1 MSETQSYSRSS
12 SRTDERSSTPD
23 ILISESDERFFKSLE
38 EFIERE
44 KLYLQCQQQ
53 GPDELRYIVYRHV
66 FNKVIG
72 RATTYKRLLLTIKS
86 EYDNVVRALQKT
98 EDEFRAAK
106 QRMAASMSDPISL
119 MTCQRRAAHLRERI
133 YVIHRETAELQDEM
147 ERHKSSEEQST
158 WIPGLTLADSEDPEA
173 LDGHLEHLEAQ
184 RASLLERKSDGVS
197 LEVKAR
203 LDAELRAAELHRD
216 QLSSKNYR
224 LKTRYKSLRLVSDRL
239 SSWEIEKQP
248 VSLEE
253 LLDST
258 LEDARQTSV
267 TDDDDCSMNAELFE
281 HEEPTGVDESLLL
294 ADRLDRFLELFDS
307 ARYEEAAF
315 LAARSPRGVLRNL
328 DTMEM
333 FKGVKGPPGSPPPL
347 LLFLQALLLT
357 TPPGQWLPAALSL
370 QLVLCALQHGNTQ
383 LVTHSI
389 NNNRLTVSEDL
400 GDVLTEHAK
409 KNPGVANVC
418 LALATDVYTACRL
431 HRKTALSMCS
441 RGLIHSAADFMN
453 HCEDLTA
460 EDCLWVLNLSPGLV
474 LLQLLTAPQQG
485 RAAILSLGVSC
496 SSLLDDPQ
504 RQQLALQLLDSCVS
518 RGEGALEEA
527 MLQDGGSSMDV
538 WEDVASRCSEL
549 NRADLSRAVLSVLLE
564 QSGTRVLSPDLEGGR
579 LMEHVFL

>member
-1 MSETQSYSRSS
+1 MSKTQSYSRSS

-23 ILISESDERFFKSLE
+23 ILISESDERFFRSLE

-86 EYDNVVRALQKT
+86 EYDNVVRALQKR

-106 QRMAASMSDPISL
+106 QRMAASISDPISL

-133 YVIHRETAELQDEM
+133 YVIHRETAALQDEM

-203 LDAELRAAELHRD
+203 LDAELQAAELHRD

-267 TDDDDCSMNAELFE
+267 TNDDDCSMNAELFE

-307 ARYEEAAF
+307 ARYEEAAL

-333 FKGVKGPPGSPPPL
+333 FKGVKGPPGSPPPPPL
-347 LLFLQALLLT
+347 
-357 TPPGQWLPAALSL
+357 PPGPP
-370 QLVLCALQHGNTQ
+370 HGNTQ

-389 NNNRLTVSEDL
+389 NNNRLTVSEHL

>member
-23 ILISESDERFFKSLE
+23 ILISECDERFFRSLE

-44 KLYLQCQQQ
+44 KRYLQCQQQ

-86 EYDNVVRALQKT
+86 EYDNVVRALQKR

-106 QRMAASMSDPISL
+106 QRMAASMSHPISL

-133 YVIHRETAELQDEM
+133 DVIQRETAELQDEM

-173 LDGHLEHLEAQ
+173 LDGHLKHLEAQ
-184 RASLLERKSDGVS
+184 RTSLLERKGDGVS
-197 LEVKAR
+197 LEVKAQ
-203 LDAELRAAELHRD
+203 LETELQAAELHRD
-216 QLSSKNYR
+216 QLSSKNYL
-224 LKTRYKSLRLVSDRL
+224 LKSRYKSLRLVSDRL
-239 SSWEIEKQP
+239 SSWEFEKQQ

-258 LEDARQTSV
+258 LEDIRQTSV
-267 TDDDDCSMNAELFE
+267 TDDDELFE

-294 ADRLDRFLELFDS
+294 ADCLDRFLELFDS
-307 ARYEEAAF
+307 ARYEEAAL
-315 LAARSPRGVLRNL
+315 LAARSPRGVLRNQ

-347 LLFLQALLLT
+347 LLFLQALLMT

-389 NNNRLTVSEDL
+389 NNNRLTFSEDL

-418 LALATDVYTACRL
+418 LALATYVYTACRL

-453 HCEDLTA
+453 HCKDLTA
-460 EDCLWVLNLSPGLV
+460 EDCLWVLNLSPSLV

-518 RGEGALEEA
+518 RGQGALEEA

-549 NRADLSRAVLSVLLE
+549 NRANLSRAVLSVLLE
-564 QSGTRVLSPDLEGGR
+564 QSGTSVLSPDLEGGR
-579 LMEHVFL
+579 FMEHVFL